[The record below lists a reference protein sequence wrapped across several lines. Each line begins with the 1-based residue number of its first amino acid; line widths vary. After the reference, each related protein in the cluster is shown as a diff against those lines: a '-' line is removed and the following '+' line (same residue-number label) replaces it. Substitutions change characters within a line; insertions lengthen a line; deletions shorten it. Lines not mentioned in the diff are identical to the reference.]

1 MGFARSSRRACLHP
15 ITRNDVNLLQAYV
28 GIMKTVRWGIIG
40 CGNVTE
46 VKSGPGL
53 QKADHSSL
61 VAVMRRNGALAQDYA
76 QRHGVPTWYDDAAA
90 LIHDPQVD
98 AVYVATPPSSHKE
111 YTIMAAQAGKPV
123 YVEKPMALN
132 HAECVA
138 MIEVCESASVPLFV
152 AYYRR
157 SLARFLKIKELL
169 DVGTIG
175 DVRFVVITFYQP
187 VRDDELTDSLPWR
200 VQPEVAGGGR
210 FVDLA
215 AHQLDFLDYIL
226 GPILSVEGFA
236 ANQAGHYPAEDI
248 VSGVF
253 VFESGVQGMGTWCF
267 SASDELDRTEIVGSK
282 GKIAYSTFDDSPVV
296 LTTESGT
303 QEFAIGYPD
312 HIQQPLIQSVVDAL
326 NGARTCP
333 STGESAARTSWVMD
347 QMLAGY

>member
-1 MGFARSSRRACLHP
+1 
-15 ITRNDVNLLQAYV
+15 
-28 GIMKTVRWGIIG
+28 MKTVRWGIIG

-76 QRHGVPTWYDDAAA
+76 QRHGVPAWYDDAAA
-90 LIHDPQVD
+90 LIHDPQVN

-132 HAECVA
+132 YAECVA
-138 MIEVCESASVPLFV
+138 MIKACEAASVPLFV

-169 DVGTIG
+169 DDGAIG
-175 DVRFVVITFYQP
+175 QVRFVAITFYQP
-187 VRDDELTDSLPWR
+187 VQDDELAETLPWR

-226 GPILSVEGFA
+226 GPIRSVEGFA
-236 ANQAGHYPAEDI
+236 ANQAGHYLAEDI
-248 VSGVF
+248 VSSTF

-267 SASDELDRTEIVGSK
+267 STFDELDRTEFVGSK
-282 GKIAYSTFDDSPVV
+282 GKIAYSTFDDAPVT
-296 LTTESGT
+296 LTTANGT
-303 QEFAIGYPD
+303 EEFTIGYPE
-312 HIQQPLIQSVVDAL
+312 HIQQPLIQAVVDAL
-326 NGARTCP
+326 TGVGDCP
-333 STGESAARTSWVMD
+333 SSGESAARTSWVMD
-347 QMLAGY
+347 QMLQDTDDTDFSLFPL

>member
-1 MGFARSSRRACLHP
+1 
-15 ITRNDVNLLQAYV
+15 
-28 GIMKTVRWGIIG
+28 
-40 CGNVTE
+40 
-46 VKSGPGL
+46 
-53 QKADHSSL
+53 
-61 VAVMRRNGALAQDYA
+61 MRRNGPLAKDYA
-76 QRHGVPTWYDDAAA
+76 QRHGVPTWYDNAAA

-111 YTIMAAQAGKPV
+111 YTIMAAQAGKPI

-132 HAECVA
+132 HTECVA
-138 MIEVCESASVPLFV
+138 MIEACEKASVPLFV

-169 DVGTIG
+169 DAGMIG
-175 DVRFVVITFYQP
+175 EVRFVAITFYQP
-187 VRDDELTDSLPWR
+187 VRDEELAATLPWR

-226 GPILSVEGFA
+226 GPIRSVQGFA

-248 VSGVF
+248 VSGAF

-267 SASDELDRTEIVGSK
+267 STFDALDRTEIVGSK
-282 GKIAYSTFDDSPVV
+282 GKITYSTFDDTPVM
-296 LTTESGT
+296 LTTADGT
-303 QEFAIGYPD
+303 QEFTIGYPE

-326 NGARTCP
+326 NGAGICP

-347 QMLAGY
+347 QMLAGYTK